1 MLDIEIT
8 EFGTDIKNTWTFTDQ
23 GDLELVSNDDNIIQA
38 ILNRL
43 NTRLDEL
50 DLYYDEYGS
59 LLQNL
64 LGYPSNEE
72 TLEFIRIE
80 IETSLQNEPRL
91 TDFEVTVTKQDKD
104 KININLA
111 IWYNGEE
118 LEYNLVINGD
128 QIEDTTEDDETEEE
142 E

>member
-1 MLDIEIT
+1 MLDMEIT

-23 GDLELVSNDDNIIQA
+23 GDLELVTNDDNILQA

-64 LGYPSNEE
+64 LGYPSNDE

-104 KININLA
+104 KINIDLA

-128 QIEDTTEDDETEEE
+128 QIEDTTDETEDEE

>member
-23 GDLELVSNDDNIIQA
+23 GDLELVTNDDNILQA

-104 KININLA
+104 KINIDLA

>member
-1 MLDIEIT
+1 MLTNEIY
-8 EFGTDIKNTWTFTDQ
+8 EFGTDIKSNWEFTEH
-23 GDLELVSNDDNIIQA
+23 GDLQIVQNDENIKQA

-43 NTRLDEL
+43 NTKLDGL
-50 DLYYDEYGS
+50 GLYYEEYGS

-64 LGYPSNEE
+64 LGYPINEE

-80 IETSLQNEPRL
+80 IETSLNKDPRL
-91 TDFEVTVTKQDKD
+91 NNYEVNVTEKD
-104 KININLA
+104 GEININIF

-118 LEYNLVINGD
+118 LEYNLVITGD
-128 QIEDTTEDDETEEE
+128 EIEDLNQTEEDEEE

>member
-23 GDLELVSNDDNIIQA
+23 GDLELVTNDDNIIQA

>member
-23 GDLELVSNDDNIIQA
+23 GDLELVTNDENIIQA

-104 KININLA
+104 KINIDLA

-128 QIEDTTEDDETEEE
+128 QIEDTTEDTDEEE
-142 E
+142 EE

>member
-23 GDLELVSNDDNIIQA
+23 GDLELVTNDDNIIQA

-59 LLQNL
+59 LLRNL

-104 KININLA
+104 KINIDLA

>member
-23 GDLELVSNDDNIIQA
+23 GDLELVTNDENIIQA

-104 KININLA
+104 KINIDLA

>member
-23 GDLELVSNDDNIIQA
+23 GDLELVTNDDNIIQA

-91 TDFEVTVTKQDKD
+91 TDFEVTVTKKDKD
-104 KININLA
+104 KINIDIA
-111 IWYNGEE
+111 IFYNGEE